1 MPHRI
6 DFINPFG
13 TVAYDDLIRETLVHY
28 AADGTELQIT
38 HLDGCPANID
48 YFYPKHLMESVL
60 FERIMRDEEGG
71 FDAVIV
77 GCCYDPGVRTARELV
92 DIPVIGP
99 LEASLQLAGYFGH
112 SYAVVTDH
120 HKAAPYIE
128 DLIRLS
134 GLRGHCRGVR
144 TVEWYVKDM
153 VNDPDA
159 VARDTMMTCREVLK
173 QTGADCI
180 VMGCT
185 IVAACWQ
192 RYLMHGGEPAEITI
206 VDPNLMALK
215 MAETLADLK
224 KRGGYRLSRAGYYE
238 KPSGDFATE
247 FREARAGFAEAM
259 KLG

>member
-1 MPHRI
+1 
-6 DFINPFG
+6 
-13 TVAYDDLIRETLVHY
+13 
-28 AADGTELQIT
+28 
-38 HLDGCPANID
+38 
-48 YFYPKHLMESVL
+48 
-60 FERIMRDEEGG
+60 MRDEEEG

-99 LEASLQLAGYFGH
+99 LEASMQLAGYFGH
-112 SYAVVTDH
+112 SYTVVTDH

-134 GLRGHCRGVR
+134 GLGGHCRGVR
-144 TVEWYVKDM
+144 TIEWYVKDM

-159 VARDTMMTCREVLK
+159 VARDTIMTCRAVLK
-173 QTGADCI
+173 QTGADSI

-206 VDPNLMALK
+206 VNPNLMALK

-224 KRGGYRLSRAGYYE
+224 SRGGSRLSRAGYYE
-238 KPSGDFATE
+238 KPSGHFATE
-247 FREARAGFAEAM
+247 FREARAGFAKAM